1 MPGPGDLFAEEGLA
15 LIRGRCALV
24 PDVAVVL
31 GSGLGDAVSG
41 EIRPEAEFA
50 FESFLHNF
58 HVQKTKKAAAETEAE
73 RDGIFRLVS
82 ERSVVQF

>member
-1 MPGPGDLFAEEGLA
+1 MGMPGPGDLFAEEGLA

-41 EIRPEAEFA
+41 EIRPEAGE
-50 FESFLHNF
+50 LGL
-58 HVQKTKKAAAETEAE
+58 AE
-73 RDGIFRLVS
+73 
-82 ERSVVQF
+82 